1 MDVSFLAVVG
11 LLRGRLLAL
20 FVLVASLALAVAR
33 ILAAVVVL
41 VVAAGSGNGGEGG
54 GCLSE
59 PVDGIVVVRWW
70 GIGWSRASCDV
81 EIAWRISPVA
91 AGAVAG

>member
-1 MDVSFLAVVG
+1 MSFLAVVG
-11 LLRGRLLAL
+11 LLLRGRLLAL
-20 FVLVASLALAVAR
+20 FVLVAPLALAVAR

-59 PVDGIVVVRWW
+59 PVDGIVVVR
-70 GIGWSRASCDV
+70 DY
-81 EIAWRISPVA
+81 
-91 AGAVAG
+91 